1 MGETEGTGQG
11 QGRAVTIKEALV
23 KYLVVQRRPEHVGVG
38 GGEWR
43 DAYDAIILVASTRRP
58 DCYERV
64 GFVFG
69 LTLKADSAT
78 TRAWIQDGRE
88 VVTII

>member
-1 MGETEGTGQG
+1 M
-11 QGRAVTIKEALV
+11 
-23 KYLVVQRRPEHVGVG
+23 QRRLEHVGVG

-43 DAYDAIILVASTRRP
+43 DGYDAIILVASPRRTG
-58 DCYERV
+58 CYERV

-69 LTLKADSAT
+69 LTLKEDSASN
-78 TRAWIQDGRE
+78 RAWIQDGKE

>member
-1 MGETEGTGQG
+1 M
-11 QGRAVTIKEALV
+11 
-23 KYLVVQRRPEHVGVG
+23 QRRPEHARVA

-43 DAYDAIILVASTRRP
+43 DGYDAIILVVSPRRP

-69 LTLKADSAT
+69 LTLKEDST
-78 TRAWIQDGRE
+78 SNRAWIQDGKE